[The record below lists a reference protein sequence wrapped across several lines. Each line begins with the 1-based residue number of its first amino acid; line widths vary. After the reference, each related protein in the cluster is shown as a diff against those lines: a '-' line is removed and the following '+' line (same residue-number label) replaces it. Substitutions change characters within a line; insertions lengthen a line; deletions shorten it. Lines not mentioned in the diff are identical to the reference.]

1 MAVLEREPKLLRR
14 LGFWETLS
22 VGVGSTI
29 GGSIFV
35 VLGDAARMAGPGVLL
50 SLAIGAAVTLVIALN
65 YGELATSLPVS
76 GGGYVFTREAVGG
89 LASFTT
95 GWFLWIGNM
104 LYAAM
109 NAVGFALILNIFFP
123 VEPILVAELV
133 LALFCLANMR
143 GIKEAVRTQLVLTVV
158 LVSGLLGLSLASLGT
173 IRPEA
178 LTTPSFMPKGLSGVL
193 AATGLT
199 FVAYW
204 GFESITT
211 VSGEVKKPG
220 KTIPRACVLAVLIS
234 GAIYIFVAFASV
246 GVLGWTALAS
256 SSTPLVLLG
265 RVLMGSVGELLVS
278 GLGAVATLTSLNAA
292 LISAARI
299 SYALGRDGL
308 LPSSFGDIHERFR
321 TPYKAI
327 GLSTLIAGLFALS
340 GIVHFLA
347 EAASFGFLMGLLMVN
362 TSMVFLR
369 RKRRYLPRDFKAPA
383 YPLTPVLAVIACSG
397 LLAFMDPLVL
407 AVGTGIAV
415 IGTLVFLFELATP
428 KTRELGVGGFSLA
441 SALSIF
447 TLIYLVGLEVEYLPD
462 PRLSSFLSSLF
473 FIGAVIQLISSVM
486 CAFPLGEFLIHIARP
501 LGAVEEPGAAL
512 PGRAIKAVKTL
523 ELLMGI
529 TQTIAAL
536 GASLIMYGALRGA
549 LFFPSFPTDYY
560 GPLLVIVLITLAFFS
575 LSGLVCGYTLLK
587 RRYASPVAGAQGT

>member
-22 VGVGSTI
+22 IGVGSTI

-35 VLGDAARMAGPGVLL
+35 VLGDAAGMAGPGVLL
-50 SLAIGAAVTLVIALN
+50 SLAIGAVITLVIALN

-123 VEPILVAELV
+123 VEPILVAELI

-143 GIKEAVRTQLVLTVV
+143 SIKEAVRTQLILTIV
-158 LVSGLLGLSLASLGT
+158 LVSGLLSLSFASLGT

-234 GAIYIFVAFASV
+234 GAIYMFVAFASV
-246 GVLGWTALAS
+246 GVLGWTALAG

-327 GLSTLIAGLFALS
+327 GLSSLIAGLFALS

-362 TSMVFLR
+362 MSMVFLR
-369 RKRRYLPRDFKAPA
+369 RKRRYLPRDFKVPA
-383 YPLTPVLAVIACSG
+383 YPLTPVLAVVACSG
-397 LLAFMDPLVL
+397 LLAFMDPIVL

-415 IGTLVFLFELATP
+415 IGTIVFLFELATP
-428 KTRELGVGGFSLA
+428 KARELGIGGFSLA

-447 TLIYLVGLEVEYLPD
+447 TLSYIVGLEVNYEPD
-462 PRLSSFLSSLF
+462 PRLSGLLSTLF
-473 FIGAVIQLISSVM
+473 FIGALIQLASSTM
-486 CAFPLGEFLIHIARP
+486 CAFPLGEFLIRIAMP

-512 PGRAIKAVKTL
+512 PGRTIKIVKAL
-523 ELLMGI
+523 EFLMGI
-529 TQTIAAL
+529 IQVIMAL
-536 GASLIMYGALRGA
+536 GAFFVMYGAIRGVI
-549 LFFPSFPTDYY
+549 FFTAFPPDYY
-560 GPLLVIVLITLAFFS
+560 RPLLIIVLMTLAFFS
-575 LSGLVCGYTLLK
+575 LSGLVCGYTLVK
-587 RRYASPVAGAQGT
+587 RRYASPIVGA

>member
-1 MAVLEREPKLLRR
+1 MAVLEQEPKLARR

-22 VGVGSTI
+22 IGVGSTI

-35 VLGDAARMAGPGVLL
+35 VLGDAAEMAGPGVLL
-50 SLAIGAAVTLVIALN
+50 SLAIGAVITLVIALN

-109 NAVGFALILNIFFP
+109 NAVGFALILKLFFP

-133 LALFCLANMR
+133 LAVFCLANLR
-143 GIKEAVRTQLVLTVV
+143 GIREAVRTQLVLTAI
-158 LVSGLLGLSLASLGT
+158 LISGLLGLSIASLGS
-173 IRPEA
+173 IRLEA

-220 KTIPRACVLAVLIS
+220 STIPRACVLAVLVS
-234 GAIYIFVAFASV
+234 GATYIFVAFASV
-246 GVLGWTALAS
+246 GVLGWTALAG

-265 RVLMGSVGELLVS
+265 RALMGSVGELLVS

-308 LPSSFGDIHERFR
+308 LPRSLGDVHKRFG

-327 GLSTLIAGLFALS
+327 GLSTLIAALFALS

-369 RKRRYLPRDFKAPA
+369 RKRRYLPRDFRAPA
-383 YPLTPVLAVIACSG
+383 YPLTPILAVIACSC
-397 LLAFMDPLVL
+397 LLAFMDPVVL
-407 AVGTGIAV
+407 AVGTSIAV
-415 IGTLVFLFELATP
+415 VGTVVFLFELATP
-428 KTRELGVGGFSLA
+428 KTRELGMSGFALA
-441 SALSIF
+441 SALSVF
-447 TLIYLVGLEVEYLPD
+447 ALLHLVGLKVEYCPD
-462 PRLSSFLSSLF
+462 PRLSPLLSALF
-473 FIGAVIQLISSVM
+473 FIGALVQLISSAM
-486 CAFPLGEFLIHIARP
+486 CAFPLGEFLIRIAKP
-501 LGAVEEPGAAL
+501 LGAVEEPGVSL
-512 PGRAIKAVKTL
+512 PGRAIKVVKAVEML
-523 ELLMGI
+523 VGLAQAG
-529 TQTIAAL
+529 AAI
-536 GASLIMYGALRGA
+536 GASLVIYGAYRGL
-549 LFFPSFPTDYY
+549 LFFPTFPAEYY
-560 GPLLVIVLITLAFFS
+560 TPILIVVLVALAFFS
-575 LSGLVCGYTLLK
+575 LSGLACAYMLVK
-587 RRYASPVAGAQGT
+587 RRYALPAAKA

>member
-1 MAVLEREPKLLRR
+1 MAVLEREPKLVRR

-22 VGVGSTI
+22 IGVGSTI

-50 SLAIGAAVTLVIALN
+50 SLAIGAIITLVIALN

-109 NAVGFALILNIFFP
+109 NAVGFALILNIFLP
-123 VEPILVAELV
+123 IEPILVAELV
-133 LALFCLANMR
+133 LAIFCLANVR
-143 GIKEAVRTQLVLTVV
+143 GVKEAVRTQLVLTAI
-158 LVSGLLGLSLASLGT
+158 LISGLLGLSIASLGM

-211 VSGEVKKPG
+211 VGGEVKRPG
-220 KTIPRACVLAVLIS
+220 KTIPRACVIAVLVS
-234 GAIYIFVAFASV
+234 GATYIFVAFASV
-246 GVLGWTALAS
+246 GVLGWATLAG

-278 GLGAVATLTSLNAA
+278 ALGAVATLTSLNAA

-369 RKRRYLPRDFKAPA
+369 RKRRYLPREFKAPA
-383 YPLTPVLAVIACSG
+383 YPLTPVLAVVACSC
-397 LLAFMDPLVL
+397 LLAFMDPVVL

-415 IGTLVFLFELATP
+415 IGTVVFLFELATP
-428 KTRELGVGGFSLA
+428 KARELGIGGFSLA

-447 TLIYLVGLEVEYLPD
+447 TLIYLTGLEVRYLPD
-462 PRLSSFLSSLF
+462 PRFSSLLSALF
-473 FIGAVIQLISSVM
+473 FVGALAQLVSSVM
-486 CAFPLGEFLIHIARP
+486 CAFPLGELLIHIARP

-512 PGRAIKAVKTL
+512 PGRAIRAVKAL
-523 ELLMGI
+523 EALMGAI
-529 TQTIAAL
+529 QIVMGL
-536 GASLIMYGALRGA
+536 SASIVIYGGLKG
-549 LFFPSFPTDYY
+549 FISFPTFPADYY
-560 GPLLVIVLITLAFFS
+560 RPLLAVVLVILAFFS
-575 LSGLVCGYTLLK
+575 LSSLICGYTLVK
-587 RRYASPVAGAQGT
+587 RRYARPIAGA